1 VSGSESIYFSKEIMA
16 ENIANVDLTPTEIAL
31 RLSESFNSKVS
42 NRQVNQFLEQLGL
55 QKKLKTRKGNSQ
67 WKLTEEGQKYGRV
80 YLVTNANG
88 NWSGNQIKWSEE
100 VINLL
105 QKEPPWLTA

>member
-31 RLSESFNSKVS
+31 RLSESFSSKVS
-42 NRQVNQFLEQLGL
+42 NRQVNQLLEQLGL
-55 QKKLKTRKGNSQ
+55 QKKLKTRKGRSKWQ
-67 WKLTEEGQKYGRV
+67 LTQKGQKYGRV
-80 YLVTNANG
+80 YLVTNTNG

-105 QKEPPWLTA
+105 QKEPPLLTA

>member
-1 VSGSESIYFSKEIMA
+1 MT
-16 ENIANVDLTPTEIAL
+16 ENSLNVDLTPTEIAL
-31 RLSESFNSKVS
+31 RLSESVNSKVS
-42 NRQVNQFLEQLGL
+42 NRQVNQLLQQLGL
-55 QKKLKTRKGNSQ
+55 QRKLKSRQGKSKWQ
-67 WKLTEEGQKYGRV
+67 LTEKGQKYGRV